1 MKPEIHNLFQNIEKF
16 FLTIKK
22 NTSIKEKSC
31 YNINDNLMLKT
42 ISYSIV
48 FVSKFILDL
57 ERAKENNEK
66 RKEVKSEDYIFSC
79 VDSQIEIQK
88 IFQKVFEN
96 EDVKV
101 DRKSA
106 FLSSKY
112 VSTNNYS
119 VSFDFPLALKLEYEK
134 EIQNEEQ
141 QKEIEENIVK
151 ISKEIIR
158 TIKEFNNYEDR
169 NIIAFIENCYSLIDK
184 KENAG
189 KKISELLRLRDKEIE
204 NSEITIYYGDEEE
217 KKLKL
222 TIKERCRNEIEY
234 SAILHIRIIR
244 NNSINSMIDR
254 KNKEYIID
262 KVNYLTAKDRLCFF
276 CARKL

>member
-1 MKPEIHNLFQNIEKF
+1 MNFKVWKN

-22 NTSIKEKSC
+22 NTSVEKISF
-31 YNINDNLMLKT
+31 YNKSGCFMLKT

-88 IFQKVFEN
+88 IFQEVFN
-96 EDVKV
+96 DKDIKV
-101 DRKSA
+101 DKKSA

-119 VSFDFPLALKLEYEK
+119 VSFDFPLALKLKYEN

-158 TIKEFNNYEDR
+158 TIKEFNNFEDK
-169 NIIAFIENCYSLIDK
+169 NIIAFIENRYCLIET
-184 KENAG
+184 KENDN
-189 KKISELLRLRDKEIE
+189 KKISELLRLQDEEIE
-204 NSEITIYYGDEEE
+204 NSGITIYYNNKEE
-217 KKLKL
+217 KKELKL
-222 TIKERCRNEIEY
+222 SIKEKNNTEIEY
-234 SAILHIRIIR
+234 SARLQIRISE
-244 NNSINSMIDR
+244 NNSINSILDK
-254 KNKEYIID
+254 KNKAYIID
-262 KVNYLTAKDRLCFF
+262 KIKALKI
-276 CARKL
+276 

>member
-1 MKPEIHNLFQNIEKF
+1 MNFKVWKN

-22 NTSIKEKSC
+22 NTSVEKISF
-31 YNINDNLMLKT
+31 YNKSGCFMLKT

-88 IFQKVFEN
+88 IFQEVFN
-96 EDVKV
+96 DKDIKV
-101 DRKSA
+101 DKKSA

-119 VSFDFPLALKLEYEK
+119 VSFDFPLALKLKYEN

-158 TIKEFNNYEDR
+158 TIKEFNNFEDK
-169 NIIAFIENCYSLIDK
+169 NIIAFIENRYSFIDK

-189 KKISELLRLRDKEIE
+189 KKISELLKLQDKEIE
-204 NSEITIYYGDEEE
+204 NSGITIYYNNKEE
-217 KKLKL
+217 KKELKL
-222 TIKERCRNEIEY
+222 SIKERNNTEIEY
-234 SAILHIRIIR
+234 RATLQISIGDKNTI
-244 NNSINSMIDR
+244 NSILEK
-254 KNKEYIID
+254 KNKDYIID
-262 KVNYLTAKDRLCFF
+262 KIKALKI
-276 CARKL
+276 

>member
-1 MKPEIHNLFQNIEKF
+1 
-16 FLTIKK
+16 
-22 NTSIKEKSC
+22 
-31 YNINDNLMLKT
+31 MLKT

-158 TIKEFNNYEDR
+158 TIKEFNNFEDK
-169 NIIAFIENCYSLIDK
+169 NIIAFIENRYSFIDK

-189 KKISELLRLRDKEIE
+189 KKISELLKLQDKEIE
-204 NSEITIYYGDEEE
+204 NSGITIYYNNKEE
-217 KKLKL
+217 KKELKL
-222 TIKERCRNEIEY
+222 SIKERNNTEIEY
-234 SAILHIRIIR
+234 RATLQISINDKNTI
-244 NNSINSMIDR
+244 NSILEE
-254 KNKEYIID
+254 KNKDYILD
-262 KVNYLTAKDRLCFF
+262 KIKALKI
-276 CARKL
+276 

>member
-1 MKPEIHNLFQNIEKF
+1 MIGFKCSLKKF
-16 FLTIKK
+16 FTIKK
-22 NTSIKEKSC
+22 YTSIEKKSF
-31 YNINDNLMLKT
+31 YNKSEYFMLKT

-88 IFQKVFEN
+88 IFQEVFN
-96 EDVKV
+96 DKDIKV
-101 DRKSA
+101 DKKSA

-119 VSFDFPLALKLEYEK
+119 VSFDFPLALKLEYEN

-158 TIKEFNNYEDR
+158 TIKEFNNFEDK
-169 NIIAFIENCYSLIDK
+169 NIIAFIENRYCLIET

-189 KKISELLRLRDKEIE
+189 KKISELLRLQDEEIE
-204 NSEITIYYGDEEE
+204 NSGITIYYNNKEE
-217 KKLKL
+217 KKELKL
-222 TIKERCRNEIEY
+222 SIKEKNNTEIEY
-234 SAILHIRIIR
+234 SARLQIRMSES
-244 NNSINSMIDR
+244 NSINSILDK
-254 KNKEYIID
+254 KNKAYIID
-262 KVNYLTAKDRLCFF
+262 KIKALKI
-276 CARKL
+276 